1 MVLGFVAMT
10 ATSAFGASEKLL
22 WAPPI
27 LENPIIIQLSADGT
41 GDKTQLD
48 PNRDYIIKL
57 PADAV
62 RTKGVW
68 IEGGRNVIIMGGH
81 IALPYAENL
90 DNNDSSRR
98 AVYIKNNNGIVHVEG
113 LLIDGTN
120 SGEYDA
126 IAVASPNSIV
136 QLQNIHVTTLA
147 GSYAN
152 FHGDLVQP
160 WGGVE
165 ELRIDR
171 FTGTTSY
178 QGLQIDQDSGRI
190 GSEKISNVN
199 MKGTGQY
206 KLWLTGKEIDGHNPL
221 IQLNNVYIEP
231 APKWDLNLGTS
242 VYPAVGMPQGAIP
255 MEGGTEVWWPELPWV
270 QGVAKLGPPPGGDFV
285 PVELV
290 GTHYFSPWWG
300 DVNLDGV
307 IDAEDYRIMDMGYL
321 LHESGWTYG
330 DFNYD
335 GVIDAMDYAL
345 IDAGLAY
352 QSGLAAAG
360 MYIDLH
366 TAMFGEAYTTA
377 LAGLIR
383 VPEPASLALLALG
396 GAAMLRRRRYG

>member
-1 MVLGFVAMT
+1 MRTRMVLGFVAMMLT
-10 ATSAFGASEKLL
+10 TSAFGIEKLL

-27 LENPIIIQLSADGT
+27 LENPQIIQLSADGK

-48 PNRDYIIKL
+48 SDKDYIIRL

-81 IALPYAENL
+81 IALPYAEELN
-90 DNNDSSRR
+90 NNDSTRR
-98 AVYIKNNNGIVHVEG
+98 AIYIKNNNGTVHVEG
-113 LLIDGTN
+113 LLIDGAK

-126 IAVASPNSIV
+126 IAVASTKSIV

-147 GSYAN
+147 GSYKY

-160 WGGVE
+160 WGGVK

-178 QGLQIDQDSGRI
+178 QGLQINQDTGKI

-206 KLWLTGKEIDGHNPL
+206 KLWLTGKEIDGHNPQ
-221 IQLNNVYIEP
+221 IQLKNVYIEP

-242 VYPAVGMPQGAIP
+242 VYPAVGMPKGAVLT
-255 MEGGTEVWWPELPWV
+255 EDGTEVSWPELSWV
-270 QGVAKLGPPPGGDFV
+270 EGVAKLGPPPGGDFV
-285 PVELV
+285 PVKLV
-290 GTHYFSPWWG
+290 GTHYFSPWMG

-307 IDAEDYRIMDMGYL
+307 IDEKDYRIMDEAYQLQQKGNKK
-321 LHESGWTYG
+321 SGWSCG

-335 GVIDAMDYAL
+335 GKIDAKDYAL
-345 IDAGLAY
+345 IDAGLVH
-352 QSGLAAAG
+352 QSGLEAARK
-360 MYIDLH
+360 YIDAH
-366 TAMFGEAYTTA
+366 TALFGETYTTA
-377 LAGLIR
+377 LKGLIGSNE
-383 VPEPASLALLALG
+383 PEPASEPA
-396 GAAMLRRRRYG
+396 R